1 MKIEELIERY
11 FEGETSAEEEK
22 SLRSF
27 FAAGQVPAHLSA
39 YIPLFAYFD
48 EEIRSKEKSEA
59 EKNESTT
66 GPALLFRKGKSVRRM
81 VLYVLS
87 GVAAS
92 VLFLLAL
99 HPYVLP
105 ADPCFC
111 SDNYVVI
118 NGRCYTDLHTVRSLA
133 LEALEE
139 VATPAD
145 EYFPQPDQAGEERL
159 LIDNQL
165 QELGSFFNDNE

>member
-1 MKIEELIERY
+1 MNIEELIERY

-27 FAAGQVPAHLSA
+27 FAAREVPEHLSA

-48 EEIRSKEKSEA
+48 EEIRSKEESKGEKSEKTA
-59 EKNESTT
+59 AYT
-66 GPALLFRKGKSVRRM
+66 LLFQKEKSVRRK
-81 VLYVLS
+81 VFYALS

-92 VLFLLAL
+92 LLFLLAL
-99 HPYVLP
+99 QRYMLP

-118 NGRCYTDLHTVRSLA
+118 NGRCYTDLHKVRSLA

-145 EYFPQPDQAGEERL
+145 EYFPPSDPAAEERL

-165 QELGSFFNDNE
+165 RELGSFFSDNE

>member
-1 MKIEELIERY
+1 MDIEELIERY

-27 FAAGQVPAHLSA
+27 FASGKVPEPLSG

-48 EEIRSKEKSEA
+48 EEIRLKKESEVRKSEDSAERVLPLRKEKS
-59 EKNESTT
+59 
-66 GPALLFRKGKSVRRM
+66 FRRT
-81 VLYVLS
+81 VLYVVS

-92 VLFLLAL
+92 LLFLLAIHSL
-99 HPYVLP
+99 LSPV
-105 ADPCFC
+105 DPCFC

-118 NGRCYTDLHTVRSLA
+118 NGRCYTDIHKVRSFA
-133 LEALEE
+133 LEALDE

-145 EYFPQPDQAGEERL
+145 EYFPESDAAGEERNL
-159 LIDNQL
+159 VGNQL
-165 QELGSFFNDNE
+165 RELGSFLSDDE

>member
-1 MKIEELIERY
+1 MNIEELIERY

-22 SLRSF
+22 QLRSF
-27 FAAGQVPAHLSA
+27 FAAGHVPEHLSA

-48 EEIRSKEKSEA
+48 EEIRNKEEA
-59 EKNESTT
+59 KKNQRST
-66 GPALLFRKGKSVRRM
+66 ASILLLRKEKSVRRTL
-81 VLYVLS
+81 LYVLS

-92 VLFLLAL
+92 LLFLLAL
-99 HPYVLP
+99 HPFVSS
-105 ADPCFC
+105 ANPCFC

-118 NGRCYTDLHTVRSLA
+118 NGRCYTDPHKVRALA
-133 LEALEE
+133 LEALDE

-145 EYFPQPDQAGEERL
+145 EYFPQSDPAGEERL

-165 QELGSFFNDNE
+165 RELGSFFSDNE

>member
-1 MKIEELIERY
+1 MNIEELIERY

-22 SLRSF
+22 QLRSF
-27 FAAGQVPAHLSA
+27 FAAGHVPEHLSA

-48 EEIRSKEKSEA
+48 EEIRNKEEAEA
-59 EKNESTT
+59 EKNEKIPDSI
-66 GPALLFRKGKSVRRM
+66 PLVGKEKNVRRTL
-81 VLYVLS
+81 LYVVS

-92 VLFLLAL
+92 LLFLLAL
-99 HPYVLP
+99 HPFVSS

-118 NGRCYTDLHTVRSLA
+118 NGRCYTDLHKVRALA
-133 LEALEE
+133 LEALDE

-145 EYFPQPDQAGEERL
+145 EYFPQSDPAGEERL

-165 QELGSFFNDNE
+165 RELGSFFSDNE

>member
-1 MKIEELIERY
+1 MNIEELIERY

-22 SLRSF
+22 QLRSF
-27 FAAGQVPAHLSA
+27 FAAGHVPEHLSA
-39 YIPLFAYFD
+39 YVPLFAYFD
-48 EEIRSKEKSEA
+48 EEIRNKEEA
-59 EKNESTT
+59 KKNERST
-66 GPALLFRKGKSVRRM
+66 ASILLLRKEKSVRRTL
-81 VLYVLS
+81 LYVLS

-92 VLFLLAL
+92 LLFLLAL
-99 HPYVLP
+99 HPFVSS

-118 NGRCYTDLHTVRSLA
+118 NGRCYTDLHKVRALA
-133 LEALEE
+133 LEALDE

-145 EYFPQPDQAGEERL
+145 EYFPQSDPAGEERL

-165 QELGSFFNDNE
+165 RELGSFFSDNE